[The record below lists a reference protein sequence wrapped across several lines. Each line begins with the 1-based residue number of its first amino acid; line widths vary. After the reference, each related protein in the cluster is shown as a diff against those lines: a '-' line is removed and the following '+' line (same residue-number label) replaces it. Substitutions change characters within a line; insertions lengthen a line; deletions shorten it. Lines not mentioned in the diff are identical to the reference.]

1 MPDNDSQLPLP
12 EDSNA
17 LRALVQ
23 SLLCERDQ
31 HKQQVDQHKREV
43 EEQRRQTAQ
52 LEAELLRLQLEL
64 ERYKKWYYGPVLIGC
79 ARQANWRRCC
89 CTLPKS
95 WIRSPFRQRR

>member
-17 LRALVQ
+17 LRALVE
-23 SLLCERDQ
+23 SLLCECDQ
-31 HKQQVDQHKREV
+31 HKRQVDQHKQEV

-64 ERYKKWYYGPVLIGC
+64 ERYKKWYYGPRVDRLRTAGEL
-79 ARQANWRRCC
+79 AQMLLHFAE
-89 CTLPKS
+89 S